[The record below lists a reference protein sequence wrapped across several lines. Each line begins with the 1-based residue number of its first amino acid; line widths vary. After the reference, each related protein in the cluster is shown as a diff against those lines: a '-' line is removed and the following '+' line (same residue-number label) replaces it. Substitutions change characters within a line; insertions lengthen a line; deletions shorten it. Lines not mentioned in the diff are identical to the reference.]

1 MDKLPEAEQEEFK
14 AKSQGA
20 MKLLLGKIKELQFGA
35 RNVRLSVTHGGGG
48 GGAPPPPPPPSPPG
62 RPGLRPR

>member
-20 MKLLLGKIKELQFGA
+20 MKLLLGNNMAGA
-35 RNVRLSVTHGGGG
+35 LW
-48 GGAPPPPPPPSPPG
+48 APPPPPPPPG